1 MSVRCKANRRS
12 LLRQAVVFG
21 TWPLAAALCGDRLRL
36 AGSSK
41 LDVVSLANAQ
51 SAWPNKPLRMLIA
64 FPPGGPTD
72 IVSRVIA
79 AELSRLLGQQVL
91 VENRPGAG
99 GNLGAEQAARAAADG
114 YTLFYNTSAITIA
127 PALYSK
133 LNYDPQKDFATVG
146 LAATVPLVLVINPQ
160 VPAKNLREFVDWA
173 KSRKGQI
180 NYGSSGSGTIT
191 HLAAA
196 QLAKD
201 AGFVATHVPYKGS
214 APGMV
219 DLASG
224 QVQFMVDTINSPL
237 PMIREGRLRAIAVAT
252 SKRSS
257 VLPELP
263 TIAESLIPGFEMSA
277 WQGLVVPS
285 GTPPAIIARLN
296 TELQKVLASSEVRS
310 KLLATGTEILGGT
323 PEQYN
328 QFMQSE
334 LRRFAQLAREA
345 GAQID

>member
-1 MSVRCKANRRS
+1 
-12 LLRQAVVFG
+12 
-21 TWPLAAALCGDRLRL
+21 
-36 AGSSK
+36 
-41 LDVVSLANAQ
+41 VSLANAQ

-224 QVQFMVDTINSPL
+224 QVQFMVDTINSTL

>member
-191 HLAAA
+191 
-196 QLAKD
+196 
-201 AGFVATHVPYKGS
+201 
-214 APGMV
+214 
-219 DLASG
+219 
-224 QVQFMVDTINSPL
+224 
-237 PMIREGRLRAIAVAT
+237 
-252 SKRSS
+252 
-257 VLPELP
+257 
-263 TIAESLIPGFEMSA
+263 
-277 WQGLVVPS
+277 
-285 GTPPAIIARLN
+285 
-296 TELQKVLASSEVRS
+296 
-310 KLLATGTEILGGT
+310 
-323 PEQYN
+323 
-328 QFMQSE
+328 
-334 LRRFAQLAREA
+334 
-345 GAQID
+345 

>member
-1 MSVRCKANRRS
+1 MV
-12 LLRQAVVFG
+12 
-21 TWPLAAALCGDRLRL
+21 
-36 AGSSK
+36 
-41 LDVVSLANAQ
+41 
-51 SAWPNKPLRMLIA
+51 IA

-72 IVSRVIA
+72 IVSRIIA
-79 AELSRLLGQQVL
+79 SELARLLGQQVV

-99 GNLGAEQAARAAADG
+99 GNLGAEQVARAAADG
-114 YTLFYNTSAITIA
+114 YTIFYNTSAITIA

-133 LNYDPQKDFATVG
+133 LNYDPLKDFAAVG

-160 VPAKNLREFVDWA
+160 VPVKNLREFVDWA
-173 KSRKGQI
+173 KARKGQI
-180 NYGSSGSGTIT
+180 NFGSSGSGTIT

-201 AGFVATHVPYKGS
+201 AGFSATHVPYKGS
-214 APGMV
+214 APGML

-224 QVQFMVDTINSPL
+224 QVQFMVDTINSTL
-237 PMIREGRLRAIAVAT
+237 PMIRDGRLRALAVAT

-277 WQGLVVPS
+277 WQGIVVPT
-285 GTPPAIIARLN
+285 GTPASIISRLN

-310 KLLATGTEILGGT
+310 KLLASGTEILGGS
-323 PEQYN
+323 PEQYSSYI
-328 QFMQSE
+328 QQE
-334 LRRFAQLAREA
+334 LKRFAQLAREA
-345 GAQID
+345 GARID